1 MNILFFGLGSIG
13 QRHLRNINRLFPR
26 YKFFAFRRKFQT
38 PLLNNLNK
46 PVSGKQ
52 TLHNKY
58 KITQVESLRL
68 LVKKNKIDAAFI
80 CTPTSYHLNELLW
93 CLKNNIHAFVEKP
106 ISSNLKKIYLLKKLI
121 KNKKNILVSIGY
133 QMRYNPLINY
143 IKKNLVQKKNLGE
156 IFMVAAH
163 NGEHICDYHS
173 YESYKDSYASKKQ
186 LGGGV
191 VLTQIHE
198 IDYLKYIF
206 DKFKF
211 WKNSS
216 LCTTSSNLTLDV
228 EDVYSSSIILKN
240 KKKKILINL
249 SCNFFERPKSRTIKF
264 LCEKGTLYADL
275 NKNLIK
281 IFIKKKKFV
290 KKFKFE
296 KNFLFMKEIKKFFL
310 LIKNKKMIKNNNLN
324 IDKEMETLKLAQEI
338 KNNFH

>member
-13 QRHLRNINRLFPR
+13 QRHLRNINTLFPN
-26 YKFFAFRRKFQT
+26 YNFFAFRRKFKT

-46 PVSGKQ
+46 PLSGRV
-52 TLHNKY
+52 TLHDKY
-58 KITQVESLRL
+58 KITYVESLKS

-80 CTPTSYHLNELLW
+80 CTPTSYHLKELLW

-133 QMRYNPLINY
+133 QMRFNPLINF
-143 IKKNLVQKKNLGE
+143 IKNNLVQKKYLGE
-156 IFMVAAH
+156 IFMVAVH
-163 NGEHICDYHS
+163 NGEHISDYHS
-173 YESYKDSYASKKQ
+173 YESYKDSYTSKKH

-211 WKNSS
+211 LKNSS
-216 LCTTSSNLTLDV
+216 LCTTSSNLKLDV
-228 EDVYSSSIILKN
+228 EDVYSSTIILKN

-264 LCEKGTLYADL
+264 ICEKGTLYADL
-275 NKNLIK
+275 NSNFIK
-281 IFIKKKKFV
+281 IFTKNKIIV
-290 KKFKFE
+290 KKFKF
-296 KNFLFMKEIKKFFL
+296 KRNILFLEEVKKFFS
-310 LIKNKKMIKNNNLN
+310 LIKNKEMIKKNNLN
-324 IDKEMETLKLAQEI
+324 LDQEINTLKFAEKI
-338 KNNFH
+338 KKNFF